1 MSLETTEPTR
11 HPKMLAI
18 KFLRRRASGPPLAV
32 RISLKPDIK
41 SSSEGGEQEQSQN
54 IFITADISAK
64 NATSSSIKMASKSWP
79 FCPEC
84 RASLQVDATGSIN
97 CRVCPYESNLSSLSS
112 VPSRTTYSADRA
124 VPLWAKSDEEQAAL
138 RASKEPSRATVEEP
152 CVRCGVPEVG
162 FYTVQLRSVDEG
174 QTVFYECP
182 ACKHTWS
189 INN

>member
-1 MSLETTEPTR
+1 M
-11 HPKMLAI
+11 KQ
-18 KFLRRRASGPPLAV
+18 LRRGRTRAITEYHKQKEDIHHSRV
-32 RISLKPDIK
+32 ISQKED
-41 SSSEGGEQEQSQN
+41 S
-54 IFITADISAK
+54 
-64 NATSSSIKMASKSWP
+64 TSSSIKMASKSWP

-152 CVRCGVPEVG
+152 CVRCGAPEVG
-162 FYTVQLRSVDEG
+162 FTQFSCEVSMRVRLSFMNVQHVSTHG
-174 QTVFYECP
+174 P
-182 ACKHTWS
+182 S
-189 INN
+189 ITRLAVHHVEPDFE